1 MLTKV
6 AKQWLVTSRGEG
18 VMSKWMGP
26 PHEEIPRCHAKTRA
40 GGLCGHYAMQNG
52 RCRYHGGKSTGAK
65 KPHRP
70 IQHGYYTK
78 EAILERRTINK
89 FLKDARDG
97 IKEIL
102 G

>member
-1 MLTKV
+1 MRKYPDVVLR
-6 AKQWLVTSRGEG
+6 QG
-18 VMSKWMGP
+18 VVD
-26 PHEEIPRCHAKTRA
+26 IV
-40 GGLCGHYAMQNG
+40 GHFAMKNG

-65 KPHRP
+65 HPHKP
-70 IQHGYYTK
+70 IKHGRYTK
-78 EAILERRTINK
+78 EAILERRAINK